1 MLEQLKSGFIKTINW
16 NKYQSK
22 RSIERQN
29 PYLDYLI
36 DPNFQAAN
44 IYFVLSFED
53 NMVREGQIHF
63 LLAVKLKAYNV
74 MIHRK
79 KLFDQSVKND
89 LRAYENIRRIA
100 SGQGD
105 NYTTDYLLDYIC
117 LKNII
122 K

>member
-105 NYTTDYLLDYIC
+105 NYTTGYLLDYIC